1 MAKIEGLSTIQ
12 QQLRSVTIMQSL
24 SSMKVRLDWLN
35 MM

>member
-12 QQLRSVTIMQSL
+12 QQLRTVTITQSL
-24 SSMKVRLDWLN
+24 SSMKVGFDWLN